1 LLGLAS
7 IYDVGKAH
15 ILNANRW
22 WWAYVIAQEFP
33 GINPHDVKEWPPD
46 DILETLARIM
56 LVDMNRSEPIYKP
69 K

>member
-1 LLGLAS
+1 LLGLSS
-7 IYDVGKAH
+7 IYDVGEAH
-15 ILNANRW
+15 IRNANLF

-33 GINPHDVKEWPPD
+33 GINPHDVKEWSPD

-56 LVDMNRSEPIYKP
+56 LVDMNRKEPVYKP